1 MAYKFQQLKVYQL
14 ALGYVD
20 KVYVLSRGL
29 PVMERFNLQ
38 NQLERAATSVA
49 LNIAEG
55 STGQSNAEQKR
66 FLGLALR
73 SYLETI
79 ACLDIIERQGYSAN
93 DAFIEIRE
101 LGHELFI
108 KLQAFRKALACGQ
121 KTGQKT
127 DDGRQERDRG
137 QKTGQKT
144 DDGRQKNPVSGPPS
158 PVNLRSPVPGLQ
170 SPVHDHRSFIK
181 GGS

>member
-14 ALGYVD
+14 ALDYVD

-38 NQLERAATSVA
+38 NQLERAATSIV

-55 STGQSNAEQKR
+55 STGQSNIEQRR

-73 SYLETI
+73 SYLETV
-79 ACLDIIERQGYSAN
+79 ACFDIIERQGYLPGN
-93 DAFIEIRE
+93 TLMEIRE

-108 KLQAFRKALACGQ
+108 KLQAFRKALAG
-121 KTGQKT
+121 G
-127 DDGRQERDRG
+127 ER
-137 QKTGQKT
+137 
-144 DDGRQKNPVSGPPS
+144 
-158 PVNLRSPVPGLQ
+158 
-170 SPVHDHRSFIK
+170 
-181 GGS
+181 